1 MKQQNDGRMHASN
14 SALLDSN
21 IKMLQ
26 LYGIKDL
33 KLPGGR
39 SKKIQYVLKL
49 QRSLFILTAKKKHA
63 NALLADGRVH
73 SDTCNVTCTQSAQS
87 PGLCMG

>member
-1 MKQQNDGRMHASN
+1 MEQQNRERMHASN

-26 LYGIKDL
+26 LHGIKDL

-39 SKKIQYVLKL
+39 CQKIQYVLKL

-63 NALLADGRVH
+63 NGLLADGRVH

-87 PGLCMG
+87 PELRTG